1 LTGPSLAVFVS
12 PHGFGHAARASAV
25 MQALA
30 RVADVRFEVY
40 AATPRWFFDESI
52 AGQYRYHELHG
63 DVGFVQPSA
72 LTLDLHATVSAL
84 GALLPFDDVLL
95 DGLALEIGRAGCRAV
110 LCDIAP
116 LGIAVAERARIPSIL
131 VENFTWPWIY
141 EPLLGDTPALAP
153 LSAELQR
160 WFSRAAFHVQT
171 EPFCHPE
178 PRAAL
183 VVPPVS
189 RQPRRARAEVRRD
202 LGLDTDAPAVVV
214 TLGGIPQP
222 LAFVDRMRAASDVTF
237 LVTGAAVTRT
247 EGNVHLYDNDTR
259 IYMPDFVRAADAVV
273 AKLGYST
280 VAEVWREGRP
290 LGWIA
295 RSDFREVGPLGAWV
309 AGRLPGFE
317 IEPTEFASG
326 RWLDRLP
333 DLLSM
338 EPPTP
343 GTEGG
348 AERVARFVV
357 EEVLGG

>member
-1 LTGPSLAVFVS
+1 
-12 PHGFGHAARASAV
+12 

-30 RVADVRFEVY
+30 RMAGVRFEVY

-52 AGQYRYHELHG
+52 AGQHRYHELHG
-63 DVGFVQPSA
+63 DVGFVQRSA
-72 LTLDLHATVSAL
+72 LKLDIHATVSAL
-84 GALLPFDDVLL
+84 SALLPFDDVLL
-95 DGLALEIGRAGCRAV
+95 DGLALEVRRAGCRAV

-153 LSAELQR
+153 LSAELER

-171 EPFCHPE
+171 EPFCHPA

-189 RQPRRARAEVRRD
+189 RQPRRTRAEVRRE
-202 LGLDTDAPAVVV
+202 LGLDQEAPTVVV
-214 TLGGIPQP
+214 TLGGTPQQ
-222 LAFVDRMRAASDVTF
+222 LAFVDRMRAASEVTF
-237 LVTGAAVTRT
+237 LVTGAAATRT

-273 AKLGYST
+273 AKLGYNT
-280 VAEVWREGRP
+280 IAEVWREGRP
-290 LGWIA
+290 LAWVA
-295 RSDFREVGPLGAWV
+295 RPRFREGVPLGAWV

-317 IEPTEFASG
+317 IEPTEFESG

-333 DLLSM
+333 DLLAT
-338 EPPTP
+338 EAP
-343 GTEGG
+343 GPGG
-348 AERVARFVV
+348 AGGAGQVARFVV
-357 EEVLGG
+357 DEVLGG